1 MDPQNQEK
9 TKICW
14 KIIKWD
20 ILKIGFW
27 RPIKP
32 PAVKTQKNDE
42 ICQKMTKNAKSEPRD
57 PQKPKIYEKT
67 IALDPTRPRE
77 STKKVCFDPVKVGR
91 TYSIIYNIIN
101 CIIYYM
107 KYNRKRNRYSKI
119 IYNHTENMQTIPKQ
133 QIWGGGRE
141 APAPPKRRRR
151 RRFCCFGMVC
161 IFPIWLY
168 MILEYLFCFLLQLI

>member
-1 MDPQNQEK
+1 MP
-9 TKICW
+9 
-14 KIIKWD
+14 
-20 ILKIGFW
+20 
-27 RPIKP
+27 
-32 PAVKTQKNDE
+32 KN
-42 ICQKMTKNAKSEPRD
+42 TKSEPRD

-119 IYNHTENMQTIPKQ
+119 IYNHIENMQTIPKQ
-133 QIWGGGRE
+133 QKRRLRQRFGGAGASRPPPQFVVMVVWYQKSIAGRVWGGVGGGCSLRV
-141 APAPPKRRRR
+141 RVR
-151 RRFCCFGMVC
+151 
-161 IFPIWLY
+161 
-168 MILEYLFCFLLQLI
+168 